1 MGRPKKIRGAFSKIP
16 EVIRKE
22 GRVKGFE
29 ALRDFALDNWEFLK
43 GNMNP
48 YSAIKLALE
57 ADRHALFAEIAEM
70 RKQGKFDVELY
81 HDLSDFLKGK
91 VDFSPDSSG
100 EKVDIQPPTGVAVGH
115 ADQAMEMIGQQLR
128 EDAERYSD
136 ESDDEDE

>member
-1 MGRPKKIRGAFSKIP
+1 MFSN
-16 EVIRKE
+16 VTGTIRKQ

-43 GNMNP
+43 GHMNP
-48 YSAIKLALE
+48 YSVIKLALE
-57 ADRHALFAEIAEM
+57 SDRHALFAEIAEM

-91 VDFSPDSSG
+91 VDMAPDSTG
-100 EKVDIQPPTGVAVGH
+100 EKVNIAP
-115 ADQAMEMIGQQLR
+115 ADTSHLGRAMEMIDEQLR

-136 ESDDEDE
+136 SEDDDE

>member
-1 MGRPKKIRGAFSKIP
+1 MARPKKVRGAFSKIP

-57 ADRHALFAEIAEM
+57 ADRHALFSEIAEM

-91 VDFSPDSSG
+91 VDFSPDSAG
-100 EKVDIQPPTGVAVGH
+100 EKVDIPQPSIGST
-115 ADQAMEMIGQQLR
+115 DRAMEMIDEQLKD
-128 EDAERYSD
+128 DAERYSND
-136 ESDDEDE
+136 EDDDE